1 MTGPW
6 TLPAGVIQDA
16 PQDEEDSSSDSDSD
30 DSGHIVDSDAT
41 VTLLDD
47 ELWMFAGD
55 SDATVSYDSDGN
67 EWRTTD

>member
-1 MTGPW
+1 MHPSGDEW

-16 PQDEEDSSSDSDSD
+16 PQDEEDSSSDSDND

-55 SDATVSYDSDGN
+55 IWQWNNRQIS
-67 EWRTTD
+67 EL